1 MQEGYEYTDSAIS
14 NLLLEFKSDTLDDL
28 FTRVGQ
34 GEIAGHDVL
43 KTVFPGIKTD
53 RTLLLDKGKSIARA
67 GEFSVEI
74 TGFAPGMEVSFAK
87 CCHPLPGDSI
97 IGILTTGKGISIH
110 TLDCEAL
117 EIFAEMPERWME
129 VGWFGDGS
137 QLARFIGR
145 IRIVLAN
152 EPGALGT
159 LSTVIGRDG
168 GNISNLR
175 VIDRSPDFFELLID
189 IEVSDTNHMSDI
201 IAALRAT
208 SAVRDVE
215 RTSH

>member
-1 MQEGYEYTDSAIS
+1 
-14 NLLLEFKSDTLDDL
+14 
-28 FTRVGQ
+28 
-34 GEIAGHDVL
+34 
-43 KTVFPGIKTD
+43 
-53 RTLLLDKGKSIARA
+53 
-67 GEFSVEI
+67 
-74 TGFAPGMEVSFAK
+74 
-87 CCHPLPGDSI
+87 
-97 IGILTTGKGISIH
+97 
-110 TLDCEAL
+110 
-117 EIFAEMPERWME
+117 MPERWME

-189 IEVSDTNHMSDI
+189 IEVSDTNHMSDN